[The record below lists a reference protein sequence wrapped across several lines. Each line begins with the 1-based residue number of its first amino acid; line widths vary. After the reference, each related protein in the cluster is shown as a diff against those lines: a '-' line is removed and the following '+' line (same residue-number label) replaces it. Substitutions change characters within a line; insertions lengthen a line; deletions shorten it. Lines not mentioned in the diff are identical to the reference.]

1 MHMRYFVK
9 LMYDGTAY
17 HGWQLQTNAVSVQ
30 ELLQKSFSLILR
42 QTIELYGC
50 GRTDTGVHAREYYAH
65 FEVEEKISSLEN
77 ILYKM
82 NSLLPH
88 DIVIL
93 NIQEVAN
100 DVHARFSAIRRT
112 YKYYIS
118 QKRDPFAFNFEYFFS
133 QQLDLDLMNT
143 ACGVMMSYKDFS
155 CFSKSNTQVNNYI
168 CDISEAVWTLEG
180 GKLVF
185 TISANRFLRNMVR
198 AIVGTMLEIG
208 LGKINLNEFRQ
219 IISHGNRSDAGAS
232 VPAKGLFLVRVT
244 YPDGDEIV

>member
-1 MHMRYFVK
+1 MRYFVK

-17 HGWQLQTNAVSVQ
+17 HGWQSQMNAESVQ
-30 ELLQKSFSLILR
+30 GLLQKSFSLILR
-42 QTIELYGC
+42 QPIELYGC

-65 FEVEEKISSLEN
+65 FDVEEKISSLEN

-88 DIVIL
+88 DIVIE
-93 NIQEVAN
+93 NIQEVKS

-112 YKYYIS
+112 YKYYMS

-133 QQLDLDLMNT
+133 PQLDLDLMNT
-143 ACGVMMSYKDFS
+143 ACGLMMAYKDFS

-168 CDISEAVWTLEG
+168 CDISEAFWTLDR

-198 AIVGTMLEIG
+198 AIVGTMIEIG

-232 VPAKGLFLVRVT
+232 VPAKGLFLFRVE

>member
-1 MHMRYFVK
+1 
-9 LMYDGTAY
+9 MYDGTAY
-17 HGWQLQTNAVSVQ
+17 HGWQSQTNAVSVQ

-65 FEVEEKISSLEN
+65 FDVEEKIPQLEN
-77 ILYKM
+77 VMYKM

-88 DIVIL
+88 DIVIE
-93 NIQEVAN
+93 NIQEVKS
-100 DVHARFSAIRRT
+100 DVHARFSAIKRT
-112 YKYYIS
+112 YKYYMS
-118 QKRDPFAFNFEYFFS
+118 QKRDPFSLHFEYFFS
-133 QQLDLDLMNT
+133 QKLDLDLMNT
-143 ACGVMMSYKDFS
+143 ACNFMMLYKDFS

-198 AIVGTMLEIG
+198 AIVGTMIEIG
-208 LGKINLNEFRQ
+208 LGKINLDEFRQ
-219 IISHGNRSDAGAS
+219 IIAHGNRSDAGAS
-232 VPAKGLFLVRVT
+232 VPAKGLFLFRVE
-244 YPDGDEIV
+244 YPETDEIV